1 MRDRD
6 FWLRPARRREAIRTL
21 VGAGLGGIVLVSAP
35 ARGMARRFLG
45 VGDAWAQACTLTPEL
60 TEGPYYLDGAGLRR
74 NVIENRPGVIL
85 FLSLTVVDA
94 TSCAPLPGATV
105 EIWHA
110 DASGDYSG
118 FDGQENQTFLRGRQ
132 IAGANGAATF
142 RTIYPGW
149 YPGRTPHIHVKVL
162 RDGSELHT
170 GQVFFDEAVTSA
182 VYAREPYRA
191 RGAQDTS
198 NAADGIFRAA
208 GAASTLTLAAR
219 GAGFWGKTTL
229 VVAA

>member
-1 MRDRD
+1 M
-6 FWLRPARRREAIRTL
+6 
-21 VGAGLGGIVLVSAP
+21 
-35 ARGMARRFLG
+35 
-45 VGDAWAQACTLTPEL
+45 
-60 TEGPYYLDGAGLRR
+60 
-74 NVIENRPGVIL
+74 
-85 FLSLTVVDA
+85 
-94 TSCAPLPGATV
+94 

-170 GQVFFDEAVTSA
+170 G
-182 VYAREPYRA
+182 
-191 RGAQDTS
+191 
-198 NAADGIFRAA
+198 
-208 GAASTLTLAAR
+208 LA
-219 GAGFWGKTTL
+219 TL
-229 VVAA
+229 VNEREAT